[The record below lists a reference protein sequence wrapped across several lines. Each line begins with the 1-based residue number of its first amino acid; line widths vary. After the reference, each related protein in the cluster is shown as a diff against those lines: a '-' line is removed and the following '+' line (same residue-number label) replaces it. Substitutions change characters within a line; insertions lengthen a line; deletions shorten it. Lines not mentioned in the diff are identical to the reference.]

1 MVRRPELRFIGS
13 MTTRVLILDVDEAF
27 SRRLKAALAAQG
39 TFVVSTVRT
48 LREASDQLSRDRHDL
63 VFLPV
68 GPDASA
74 VHALRAIQPDL
85 RLILTKPTTQYRV
98 PDAFS
103 GHVQAVLIKPL
114 LEIDLATVLRAA
126 QAQPVWVDA
135 RRHDGTGRLPAHL
148 PPAAEIDTPVIISI
162 LQRAKLGQ
170 LLLAAVFSRR
180 DQLLVFWGDI
190 DRAEAATV
198 AMRAG
203 HSWAQAP
210 STVEIQFVPLPPRFD
225 ELLLYTHIV
234 ADGYLLT
241 LAALPETPLRE
252 VRLRARQL
260 TESLAEALRGGP
272 GAGGIGVQIDTGLLG
287 RRKSYALVWRPVRP
301 LPKSLHVPL
310 RRALE
315 RLALANACVITFI
328 QVQAELVH
336 MIVLCPPEND
346 SSWAAYL
353 FKRGAES
360 MIQQEFGV
368 SATLWEN
375 GYYAAESTEPLSAAE
390 LKVFLAAN

>member
-1 MVRRPELRFIGS
+1 
-13 MTTRVLILDVDEAF
+13 
-27 SRRLKAALAAQG
+27 
-39 TFVVSTVRT
+39 
-48 LREASDQLSRDRHDL
+48 
-63 VFLPV
+63 
-68 GPDASA
+68 
-74 VHALRAIQPDL
+74 
-85 RLILTKPTTQYRV
+85 
-98 PDAFS
+98 
-103 GHVQAVLIKPL
+103 
-114 LEIDLATVLRAA
+114 
-126 QAQPVWVDA
+126 
-135 RRHDGTGRLPAHL
+135 
-148 PPAAEIDTPVIISI
+148 
-162 LQRAKLGQ
+162 
-170 LLLAAVFSRR
+170 
-180 DQLLVFWGDI
+180 
-190 DRAEAATV
+190 
-198 AMRAG
+198 
-203 HSWAQAP
+203 
-210 STVEIQFVPLPPRFD
+210 
-225 ELLLYTHIV
+225 IV